1 MKAIALATVLLA
13 GMAVIIL
20 HRLTRPR
27 PEAPGH
33 WQEPEDGYA
42 PGELP
47 LADPRVTGLTTYLR
61 GWQGP
66 QVVYTRVGREWEQ

>member
-1 MKAIALATVLLA
+1 MTRLLLA
-13 GMAVIIL
+13 ALVIAGLLAIIVTRRRR
-20 HRLTRPR
+20 RLEHPW
-27 PEAPGH
+27 H

-47 LADPRVTGLTTYLR
+47 QTDPRVTDLQTYLR
-61 GWQGP
+61 GWQGG